1 MRYEVQGDWMAER
14 SRVNTSRTNTS
25 RASSATG
32 SRSTRNKK
40 TGNRGAASRTARSK
54 STRNRGVSSRT
65 ANSRNSQTR
74 RQADRRKKRRQ
85 RASLNKVKSMKLAVM
100 MLIILLAFTGL
111 GGRLYVLARDN
122 QNDYQ
127 KKILSQQRYDS
138 KTLPFKR
145 GSILD
150 ANGTI
155 LAASEKV
162 YNVILDCKVML
173 NKKENEEPTLK
184 ALSECFELDL
194 SELRKYVKE
203 NPGSQYR
210 VLKKRITYDEMSP
223 FLDRKNEHNKTAKQ
237 KGNEKMGIIDG
248 VWFEEEYI
256 RRYPNNSLACDVI
269 GFTGTDNNG
278 TFGLEEYY
286 NDTLNGTNGR
296 DYGYLNDD
304 VALERAIVPAVD
316 GYTLVS
322 TIDANMQA
330 ICEKYIKQFND
341 EHANEAREGLG
352 AYNIGVIIQNCNN
365 GEIKAMATYPDFD
378 LNNPKDLSAYYT
390 EEQIKQMDEEAYYK
404 ALNELWRNFCIS
416 DTYEPGSTAK
426 SITLATGLE
435 TGRIQGNEYYT
446 CGGALQVAD
455 HNIRCNVRS
464 GHGTLD
470 VSGSLEQ
477 SCNVAFMKM
486 GEAIGVKNMIQ
497 FEQIFNL
504 GLKTNIDL
512 AGETRTDTVVYN
524 ESSMNASELAT
535 SSFGQ
540 GYNVTMIQMITAFSS
555 IINGGYYYEPHVVSK
570 ITNAKGDTVK
580 NIEPRVL
587 KQTISA
593 TTSDQMRQYLHS
605 AVARGTGK
613 SARPA
618 GYAIGG
624 KTGTAEM
631 VPRDKINYVVS
642 FIGFAP
648 ADDPQIAIYCVIDR
662 PNVAKQASASYA
674 TGVVKNILT
683 EVLPYLH
690 ISKTEEMTI
699 AEQEEVD
706 RMLGNI
712 VQGNTPENEGE
723 NGDAS
728 SDGAKEG
735 EQEGQGEADG
745 STPNEEDKKPSYI
758 VDPETGELVDP
769 DTGEKAQMND
779 SADVEADS
787 AADSLPVGVSGRAD
801 GVSRDNSTDNTNG
814 PPQQ

>member
-1 MRYEVQGDWMAER
+1 M
-14 SRVNTSRTNTS
+14 
-25 RASSATG
+25 
-32 SRSTRNKK
+32 
-40 TGNRGAASRTARSK
+40 
-54 STRNRGVSSRT
+54 
-65 ANSRNSQTR
+65 
-74 RQADRRKKRRQ
+74 
-85 RASLNKVKSMKLAVM
+85 
-100 MLIILLAFTGL
+100 
-111 GGRLYVLARDN
+111 
-122 QNDYQ
+122 
-127 KKILSQQRYDS
+127 
-138 KTLPFKR
+138 
-145 GSILD
+145 
-150 ANGTI
+150 
-155 LAASEKV
+155 
-162 YNVILDCKVML
+162 
-173 NKKENEEPTLK
+173 
-184 ALSECFELDL
+184 
-194 SELRKYVKE
+194 KE

-223 FLDRKNEHNKTAKQ
+223 FLDRKNEHNKTAGK
-237 KGNEKMGIIDG
+237 KGNEKMGKIDG

-256 RRYPNNSLACDVI
+256 RRYPNNTLACDVI

-278 TFGLEEYY
+278 TYGLEEYY
-286 NDTLNGTNGR
+286 NDILNGTNGR

-316 GYTLVS
+316 GYSLVS

-352 AYNIGVIIQNCNN
+352 AYNIGVIIQDCNN
-365 GEIKAMATYPDFD
+365 GEIKSMATYPDFD
-378 LNNPKDLSAYYT
+378 LNNPKDLTAYYT
-390 EEQIKQMDEEAYYK
+390 AEEIEQMDEEAYYA
-404 ALNELWRNFCIS
+404 ALDALWKNFCIS

-426 SITLATGLE
+426 AITLATGLE
-435 TGRIQGNEYYT
+435 TGRIQGNESYD
-446 CGGALQVAD
+446 CGGMLQVAD
-455 HNIRCNVRS
+455 HKIKCNVTS

-512 AGETRTDTVVYN
+512 AGETRTDAVVYN
-524 ESSMNASELAT
+524 ESTMNASELAT

-540 GYNVTMIQMITAFSS
+540 GYNLTMIQMITAFSS

-570 ITNAKGDTVK
+570 ITNSNGDTVK

-593 TTSDQMRQYLHS
+593 TTSEQMRQYLHN
-605 AVARGTGK
+605 AVALGTGK

-631 VPRDKINYVVS
+631 VPRDHTNYVVS

-648 ADDPQIAIYCVIDR
+648 ADDPQIAIYCVVDR
-662 PNVAKQASASYA
+662 PNVAKQAHATYA
-674 TGVVKNILT
+674 TGIVKNILT

-690 ISKTEEMTI
+690 IAKTEEMTI

-706 RMLGNI
+706 KLLGNI
-712 VQGNTPENEGE
+712 VQGNSEPENENEGGDSEAPGE
-723 NGDAS
+723 
-728 SDGAKEG
+728 
-735 EQEGQGEADG
+735 EGQGEADG
-745 STPNEEDKKPSYI
+745 DAPEEDKKPSYI
-758 VDPETGELVDP
+758 VDPDTGELVDP
-769 DTGEKAQMND
+769 VTGKKAEMD
-779 SADVEADS
+779 Y
-787 AADSLPVGVSGRAD
+787 
-801 GVSRDNSTDNTNG
+801 STDGGAVSDADELPDGASGSAEGGGDNNNG

>member
-1 MRYEVQGDWMAER
+1 
-14 SRVNTSRTNTS
+14 
-25 RASSATG
+25 
-32 SRSTRNKK
+32 
-40 TGNRGAASRTARSK
+40 
-54 STRNRGVSSRT
+54 
-65 ANSRNSQTR
+65 
-74 RQADRRKKRRQ
+74 
-85 RASLNKVKSMKLAVM
+85 
-100 MLIILLAFTGL
+100 ML
-111 GGRLYVLARDN
+111 D
-122 QNDYQ
+122 
-127 KKILSQQRYDS
+127 
-138 KTLPFKR
+138 
-145 GSILD
+145 
-150 ANGTI
+150 
-155 LAASEKV
+155 
-162 YNVILDCKVML
+162 
-173 NKKENEEPTLK
+173 KKENEEPTLK
-184 ALSECFELDL
+184 ALSECFGLDQ
-194 SELRKYVKE
+194 SELRKFVKE

-223 FLDRKNEHNKTAKQ
+223 FLDRKNEHNKTAGK
-237 KGNEKMGIIDG
+237 KGNEKMGKIDG

-256 RRYPNNSLACDVI
+256 RRYPNNTLACDVI

-278 TFGLEEYY
+278 TYGLEEYY
-286 NDTLNGTNGR
+286 NDILNGTNGR

-316 GYTLVS
+316 GYSLVS

-352 AYNIGVIIQNCNN
+352 AYNIGVIIQDCNN
-365 GEIKAMATYPDFD
+365 GEIKSMATYPDFD
-378 LNNPKDLSAYYT
+378 LNNPKDLTAYYT
-390 EEQIKQMDEEAYYK
+390 AEEIEQMDEEAYYD
-404 ALNELWRNFCIS
+404 ALDALWKNFCIS

-426 SITLATGLE
+426 AITLATGLE
-435 TGRIQGNEYYT
+435 TGRIQGNESYD
-446 CGGALQVAD
+446 CGGMLQVAD
-455 HNIRCNVRS
+455 HKIKCNVTS

-512 AGETRTDTVVYN
+512 AGETRTDAVVYN
-524 ESSMNASELAT
+524 ESTMNASELAT

-540 GYNVTMIQMITAFSS
+540 GYNLTMIQMITAFSS

-570 ITNAKGDTVK
+570 ITNSNGDTVK

-593 TTSDQMRQYLHS
+593 TTSEQMRQYLHN
-605 AVARGTGK
+605 AVALGTGK

-631 VPRDKINYVVS
+631 VPRDHTNYVVS

-648 ADDPQIAIYCVIDR
+648 ADDPQIAIYCVVDR
-662 PNVAKQASASYA
+662 PNVAKQAHATYA
-674 TGVVKNILT
+674 TGIVKNILT

-690 ISKTEEMTI
+690 IAKTEEMTI

-706 RMLGNI
+706 KLLGNI
-712 VQGNTPENEGE
+712 VQGNSEPENENEGGDSEAPGE
-723 NGDAS
+723 
-728 SDGAKEG
+728 
-735 EQEGQGEADG
+735 EGQGEADG
-745 STPNEEDKKPSYI
+745 DAPEEDKKPSYI
-758 VDPETGELVDP
+758 VDPDTGELVDP
-769 DTGEKAQMND
+769 VTGKKAEMD
-779 SADVEADS
+779 Y
-787 AADSLPVGVSGRAD
+787 
-801 GVSRDNSTDNTNG
+801 STDGGAVSDADELPDGASGSAEGGGDNNNG

>member
-1 MRYEVQGDWMAER
+1 
-14 SRVNTSRTNTS
+14 
-25 RASSATG
+25 
-32 SRSTRNKK
+32 
-40 TGNRGAASRTARSK
+40 
-54 STRNRGVSSRT
+54 
-65 ANSRNSQTR
+65 
-74 RQADRRKKRRQ
+74 
-85 RASLNKVKSMKLAVM
+85 MKLAVM
-100 MLIILLAFTGL
+100 MLIILLAFAGL

-173 NKKENEEPTLK
+173 DKKENEEPTLK
-184 ALSECFELDL
+184 ALSECFGLDQ
-194 SELRKYVKE
+194 SELRKFVKE

-223 FLDRKNEHNKTAKQ
+223 FLDRKNEHNKTAGK
-237 KGNEKMGIIDG
+237 KGNEKMGKIDG

-256 RRYPNNSLACDVI
+256 RRYPNNTLACDVI

-278 TFGLEEYY
+278 TYGLEEYY
-286 NDTLNGTNGR
+286 NDILNGTNGR

-316 GYTLVS
+316 GYSLVS

-352 AYNIGVIIQNCNN
+352 AYNIGVIIQDCNN
-365 GEIKAMATYPDFD
+365 GEIKSMATYPDFD
-378 LNNPKDLSAYYT
+378 LNNPKDLTAYYT
-390 EEQIKQMDEEAYYK
+390 AEEIEQMDEKAYYT
-404 ALNELWRNFCIS
+404 ALDALWKNFCIS

-426 SITLATGLE
+426 AITLATGLE
-435 TGRIQGNEYYT
+435 IGRIQGNETYD
-446 CGGALQVAD
+446 CGGMLQVAD
-455 HNIRCNVRS
+455 HKIKCNVTS

-486 GEAIGVKNMIQ
+486 GEAIGVKNTIQ

-512 AGETRTDTVVYN
+512 AGETKTDAVVYN
-524 ESSMNASELAT
+524 ESTMNASELAT

-540 GYNVTMIQMITAFSS
+540 GYNLTMIQMITAFSS

-570 ITNAKGDTVK
+570 ITNSNGDTVK

-593 TTSDQMRQYLHS
+593 TTSEQMRQYLHN
-605 AVARGTGK
+605 AVALGTGK

-631 VPRDKINYVVS
+631 VPRDHTNYVVS

-648 ADDPQIAIYCVIDR
+648 ADDPQIAIYCVVDR
-662 PNVAKQASASYA
+662 PNVANQAHATYA
-674 TGVVKNILT
+674 TGIVKNILT

-690 ISKTEEMTI
+690 IAKTEEMTI

-706 RMLGNI
+706 KLLGNI
-712 VQGNTPENEGE
+712 VQGNPEPENENEG
-723 NGDAS
+723 GD
-728 SDGAKEG
+728 SDAPG
-735 EQEGQGEADG
+735 QEGQGEADG
-745 STPNEEDKKPSYI
+745 DAPEEDKKPSYI
-758 VDPETGELVDP
+758 VDPDTGELVDP
-769 DTGEKAQMND
+769 VTGKKAEMD
-779 SADVEADS
+779 Y
-787 AADSLPVGVSGRAD
+787 
-801 GVSRDNSTDNTNG
+801 STDGGAASDADELPDGASGNAEGGGDNNTG

>member
-1 MRYEVQGDWMAER
+1 
-14 SRVNTSRTNTS
+14 
-25 RASSATG
+25 
-32 SRSTRNKK
+32 
-40 TGNRGAASRTARSK
+40 
-54 STRNRGVSSRT
+54 
-65 ANSRNSQTR
+65 
-74 RQADRRKKRRQ
+74 
-85 RASLNKVKSMKLAVM
+85 MKLAVM
-100 MLIILLAFTGL
+100 MLIILLAFAGL

-173 NKKENEEPTLK
+173 DKKENEEPTLK
-184 ALSECFELDL
+184 ALSECFGLDQ
-194 SELRKYVKE
+194 SELRKFVKE

-223 FLDRKNEHNKTAKQ
+223 FLDRKNEHNKTAGK
-237 KGNEKMGIIDG
+237 KGNEKMGKIDG

-256 RRYPNNSLACDVI
+256 RRYPNNTLACDVI

-278 TFGLEEYY
+278 TYGLEEYY
-286 NDTLNGTNGR
+286 NDILNGTNGR

-316 GYTLVS
+316 GYSLVS

-352 AYNIGVIIQNCNN
+352 AYNIGVIIQDCNN
-365 GEIKAMATYPDFD
+365 GEIKSMATYPDFD
-378 LNNPKDLSAYYT
+378 LNNPKDLTAYYT
-390 EEQIKQMDEEAYYK
+390 AEEIEQMDEEAYYD
-404 ALNELWRNFCIS
+404 ALDALWKNFCIS

-426 SITLATGLE
+426 AITLATGLE
-435 TGRIQGNEYYT
+435 TGRIQGNESYD
-446 CGGALQVAD
+446 CGGMLQVAD
-455 HNIRCNVRS
+455 HKIKCNVTS

-512 AGETRTDTVVYN
+512 AGETRTDAVVYN
-524 ESSMNASELAT
+524 ESTMNASELAT

-540 GYNVTMIQMITAFSS
+540 GYNLTMIQMITAFSS

-570 ITNAKGDTVK
+570 ITNSNGDTVK

-593 TTSDQMRQYLHS
+593 TTSEQMRQYLHN
-605 AVARGTGK
+605 AVALGTGK

-631 VPRDKINYVVS
+631 VPRDHTNYVVS

-648 ADDPQIAIYCVIDR
+648 ADDPQIAIYCVVDR
-662 PNVAKQASASYA
+662 PNVAKQAHATYA
-674 TGVVKNILT
+674 TGIVKNILT

-690 ISKTEEMTI
+690 IAKTEEMTI

-706 RMLGNI
+706 KLLGNI
-712 VQGNTPENEGE
+712 VQGNSEPENENEGGDSEAPGE
-723 NGDAS
+723 
-728 SDGAKEG
+728 
-735 EQEGQGEADG
+735 EGQGEADG
-745 STPNEEDKKPSYI
+745 DAPEEDKKPSYI
-758 VDPETGELVDP
+758 VDPDTGELVDP
-769 DTGEKAQMND
+769 VTGKKAEMD
-779 SADVEADS
+779 Y
-787 AADSLPVGVSGRAD
+787 
-801 GVSRDNSTDNTNG
+801 STDGGAVSDADELPDGASGSAEGGGDNNNG

>member
-1 MRYEVQGDWMAER
+1 
-14 SRVNTSRTNTS
+14 
-25 RASSATG
+25 
-32 SRSTRNKK
+32 
-40 TGNRGAASRTARSK
+40 
-54 STRNRGVSSRT
+54 
-65 ANSRNSQTR
+65 
-74 RQADRRKKRRQ
+74 
-85 RASLNKVKSMKLAVM
+85 
-100 MLIILLAFTGL
+100 MLIILLAFAGL

-173 NKKENEEPTLK
+173 DKKENEEPTLK
-184 ALSECFELDL
+184 ALSECFGLDQ
-194 SELRKYVKE
+194 SELRKFVKE

-223 FLDRKNEHNKTAKQ
+223 FLDRKNEHNKTAGK
-237 KGNEKMGIIDG
+237 KGNEKMGKIDG

-256 RRYPNNSLACDVI
+256 RRYPNNTLACDVI

-278 TFGLEEYY
+278 TYGLEEYY
-286 NDTLNGTNGR
+286 NDILNGTNGR

-316 GYTLVS
+316 GYSLVS

-352 AYNIGVIIQNCNN
+352 AYNIGVIIQDCNN
-365 GEIKAMATYPDFD
+365 GEIKSMATYPDFD
-378 LNNPKDLSAYYT
+378 LNNPKDLTAYYT
-390 EEQIKQMDEEAYYK
+390 AEEIEQMDEKAYYT
-404 ALNELWRNFCIS
+404 ALDALWKNFCIS

-426 SITLATGLE
+426 AITLATGLE
-435 TGRIQGNEYYT
+435 IGRIQGNETYD
-446 CGGALQVAD
+446 CGGMLQVAD
-455 HNIRCNVRS
+455 HKIKCNVTS

-486 GEAIGVKNMIQ
+486 GEAIGVKNTIQ

-512 AGETRTDTVVYN
+512 AGETKTDAVVYN
-524 ESSMNASELAT
+524 ESTMNASELAT

-540 GYNVTMIQMITAFSS
+540 GYNLTMIQMITAFSS

-570 ITNAKGDTVK
+570 ITNSNGDTVK

-593 TTSDQMRQYLHS
+593 TTSEQMRQYLHN
-605 AVARGTGK
+605 AVALGTGK

-631 VPRDKINYVVS
+631 VPRDHTNYVVS

-648 ADDPQIAIYCVIDR
+648 ADDPQIAIYCVVDR
-662 PNVAKQASASYA
+662 PNVANQAHATYA
-674 TGVVKNILT
+674 TGIVKNILT

-690 ISKTEEMTI
+690 IAKTEEMTI

-706 RMLGNI
+706 KLLGNI
-712 VQGNTPENEGE
+712 VQGNPEPENENEG
-723 NGDAS
+723 GD
-728 SDGAKEG
+728 SDAPG
-735 EQEGQGEADG
+735 QEGQGEADG
-745 STPNEEDKKPSYI
+745 DAPEEDKKPSYI
-758 VDPETGELVDP
+758 VDPDTGELVDP
-769 DTGEKAQMND
+769 VTGKKAEMD
-779 SADVEADS
+779 Y
-787 AADSLPVGVSGRAD
+787 
-801 GVSRDNSTDNTNG
+801 STDGGAASDADELPDGASGNAEGGGDNNTG